1 MPEATGLGATPSEE
15 SEESSH
21 LQRAMVATGRVPPLM
36 DSVAARVGRWA

>member
-21 LQRAMVATGRVPPLM
+21 
-36 DSVAARVGRWA
+36 SVAARVGRWA